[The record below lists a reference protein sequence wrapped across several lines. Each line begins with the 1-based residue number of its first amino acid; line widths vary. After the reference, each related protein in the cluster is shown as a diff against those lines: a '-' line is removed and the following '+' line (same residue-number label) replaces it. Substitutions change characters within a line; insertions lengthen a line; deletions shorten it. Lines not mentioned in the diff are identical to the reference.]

1 MPLPG
6 KDSSRSLKRLFVD
19 AGLSVREREETPVIY
34 VGGRPAAALF
44 VGVDRA
50 FAEKERDVYKRQVL
64 PEPVY
69 FYTKQK
75 GSLSSAGK
83 VLPDM
88 MNSRAEVFE
97 RYRKLY
103 QTAKPHSRNTIA
115 PLGYWVSVP
124 MDGGYSVDGY
134 RCLLYTSGDW
144 LRNMPWVRLSKGIQK
159 RSCLL
164 YTSHCGRIRQR

>member
-1 MPLPG
+1 M
-6 KDSSRSLKRLFVD
+6 FN
-19 AGLSVREREETPVIY
+19 LSYLAHAKHVM
-34 VGGRPAAALF
+34 
-44 VGVDRA
+44 
-50 FAEKERDVYKRQVL
+50 VL
-64 PEPVY
+64 PEPAY

-134 RCLLYTSGDW
+134 RNPQFYAK
-144 LRNMPWVRLSKGIQK
+144 RMEKKSK
-159 RSCLL
+159 R
-164 YTSHCGRIRQR
+164 RQRKVERRRGLRRGRLYPPRFFPGMEEE